1 MPGPPSIPTQ
11 RSGGLRLLLIF
22 AVMGAALV
30 VVLHHR
36 LPALLRR
43 DQTPSSNPTG
53 PAENPAD
60 ANSITNIAIGPET
73 LHAGVKRF
81 GINLSGQTFYDSG
94 QMLKNLIF
102 RNPGF
107 EGETW
112 QSNLQ
117 CKSVS
122 ANTCTDANNNSAWP
136 ADFLDGAQY
145 LVLSGAAKGT
155 TGTVQTSTAGGSSF
169 GVTLTFANA
178 PQSLAANDFLQV
190 SLIKP
195 GDGSAGWWTNVNG
208 GATLSTELHDLSS
221 ETPGKQALRVEAAGP
236 GQSAGVSSYF
246 DSTVG
251 RSFLQLRGQFA
262 LHFRAKLLAGS
273 PTLPVS
279 FGREPSIYFQK
290 NFTLTPT
297 WQDYSATFSLKE
309 NGSAVGTIGLNF
321 AIQQSS
327 VLLDDVELTPI
338 GGDPSNHTA
347 FRDEVVDTLRTA
359 HPGILRFMDNGT
371 SFGSTLDDLLAP
383 PFARRRGGAL
393 VSSKESQD
401 IPIGLHEEL
410 TLAQAIGAEPWFTMP
425 ATTSPDEARKLI
437 EYLAGPAT
445 SAYGAKRAALGQS
458 APWTSVFPVIHL
470 EFGNEMWGSFPGSA
484 VNEPAVYGALMN
496 SIFTAAESSP
506 YYRQASFD
514 LIADGQG
521 PNTYWTGEMLKA
533 NTAANSIDF
542 APYLFSPLNDVSST
556 EAIFGSM
563 FAEPEQLSTTGYMAQ
578 QVKLARSASHPVTPS
593 VYEVNLGTSSSA
605 TNLITQADIDRI
617 VPSMGGGL
625 ATADHMLLM
634 LRELGITNQCL
645 FALPEFANQF
655 SEPGDSSKTTPLW
668 GSVVDMGGPTNLRRP
683 TYLALEMMNAAILP
697 QELTTHLTGAN
708 PTWSQPSSQN
718 SEVKASQP
726 HQLQTFAFADGPHHT
741 LILLNLSR
749 TLTLQTTFSGPAKP
763 GQSVTESRL
772 TSAHLTD
779 NNEQQANVA
788 IARRTLNNFV
798 ATAPYSLPP
807 FSMTVLDWQTN
818 WQVLH

>member
-1 MPGPPSIPTQ
+1 MPGPTSIPTQ
-11 RSGGLRLLLIF
+11 RSGGLRMLLIF
-22 AVMGAALV
+22 AIMGAALV
-30 VVLHHR
+30 IVMRNR
-36 LPALLRR
+36 LPLLLRPG
-43 DQTPSSNPTG
+43 QPPTSSATG
-53 PAENPAD
+53 PAENPTD

-73 LHAGVKRF
+73 LHTGVKRF

-117 CKSVS
+117 CKSVT
-122 ANTCTDANNNSAWP
+122 ANTCTDINNNSAWP
-136 ADFLDGAQY
+136 AEFLDGAQY
-145 LVLSGAAKGT
+145 RVLSGVAQGA
-155 TGTVQTSTAGGSSF
+155 TGIIQTSTAGSSSF
-169 GVTLTFANA
+169 GVTLNFANA
-178 PQSLAANDFLQV
+178 PQGLAANDFIQV
-190 SLIKP
+190 SLVKP
-195 GDGSAGWWTNVNG
+195 GNGSAGWWTNVNG
-208 GATLSTELHDLSS
+208 GATISTELHDLSP
-221 ETPGKQALRVEAAGP
+221 ETPGKQALRVDAAGP

-246 DSTVG
+246 DSTTG
-251 RSFLQLRGQFA
+251 RSFLQLRGQFV
-262 LHFRAKLLAGS
+262 LHFRAKLLAGNA
-273 PTLPVS
+273 TLPVS
-279 FGREPSIYFQK
+279 FGREPSISFQK
-290 NFTLTPT
+290 NFNLSPT
-297 WQDYSATFSLKE
+297 WQNYSATFSVKE
-309 NGSAVGTIGLNF
+309 DGSAVGIIGLNF

-327 VLLDDVELTPI
+327 ILLDDVELTPTA
-338 GGDPSNHTA
+338 GDPANHTA

-383 PFARRRGGAL
+383 PFARRRGGVL
-393 VSSKESQD
+393 VASKESQD

-410 TLAQAIGAEPWFTMP
+410 VLAQTLGAEPWFTLP

-445 SAYGAKRAALGQS
+445 SLYGSKRATLGQS
-458 APWTSVFPVIHL
+458 APWTAVFPVIHL

-496 SIFTAAESSP
+496 SIFTAARSSAYFRES
-506 YYRQASFD
+506 SFD

-556 EAIFGSM
+556 EAVFGSM

-578 QVKLARSASHPVTPS
+578 QVKLTRAAAHPVMPS
-593 VYEVNLGTSSSA
+593 VYEVNLGTNNSS
-605 TNLITQADIDRI
+605 TNLITQADIERI
-617 VPSMGGGL
+617 VPSLGGGI

-655 SEPGDSSKTTPLW
+655 GEPGDYSKTTPLW
-668 GSVVDMGGPTNLRRP
+668 GSVIDMGGPTNLRRP
-683 TYLALEMMNAAILP
+683 TYLALEMMNSAILP
-697 QELTTHLTGAN
+697 QELMTHLTGAN
-708 PTWSQPSSQN
+708 PTWNQPASQN

-726 HQLQTFAFADGPHHT
+726 HLLQTFAFADGAHHT
-741 LILLNLSR
+741 LILINLSR
-749 TLTLQTTFSGPAKP
+749 TLTLRTTFSGVAKP
-763 GQSVTESRL
+763 GPLVAESRL
-772 TSAHLTD
+772 TAAHITD
-779 NNEQQANVA
+779 NNEQQANIV
-788 IARRTLNNFV
+788 IAKRTLNNFV

-807 FSMTVLDWQTN
+807 FSMTVLDWQATR
-818 WQVLH
+818 